1 MCKVAQGWRFPSK
14 PDGVGAL
21 GQRSDGSKGVWP
33 QLWVQLKTLDDRTPF
48 GQGKLCSS
56 LVDELNQVPCG
67 RTISVV
73 LVLQAQTLKDVSGRI
88 DAEVNGQLKADGST
102 VLLVVAI
109 TQRGNATASRS
120 NLLNQTSEAVIP

>member
-1 MCKVAQGWRFPSK
+1 
-14 PDGVGAL
+14 
-21 GQRSDGSKGVWP
+21 
-33 QLWVQLKTLDDRTPF
+33 LKTLDDRTPF

-73 LVLQAQTLKDVSGRI
+73 LVLQAQTLEDVSGRI

-120 NLLNQTSEAVIP
+120 KLLNQTSEAVIPDHTFRRGTHVVEHANRLVHARLTSASV